1 MAESGRAPQSASSE
15 VTPQPTPASEAPSAP
30 LQRQMSFLRDAHSGA
45 ASEEKLMQLGL
56 PYEVAKLVAQES
68 KQIARRIFLLDNS
81 GSTAVCDGKILDDVN
96 GKKLWRRCSR
106 WDEIKHMAL
115 NHAKWSTEFGV
126 PAEFVLLNTFS
137 GGGALQEGMD
147 FLMVDPTKDNAEEQ
161 VAAVQRLLDNTGP
174 RGCTPVTERL
184 RRIREQLQP
193 QAMELARNGQQV
205 IVVLVTDGLPSPDGR
220 RIEHEPLIQELR
232 RYSMDLPAHLVV
244 RLCTD
249 DDKVADF
256 YNQVDAEVE
265 LQLEI
270 VDDMKAEA
278 QECYRSGNRFVVY
291 SELLQLLREGGTFLK
306 ILDLVDERRLEPME
320 VALFCQLI
328 IRKPDDPPLPSDPK
342 EFLVE
347 VHRQLSQCQDVYD
360 VLYQRWGPPLRFN
373 EVEKAVLSKGRGCDD
388 LIQRECGSQCTLM

>member
-1 MAESGRAPQSASSE
+1 MPASEEPSAPS
-15 VTPQPTPASEAPSAP
+15 PASEAASAP
-30 LQRQMSFLRDAHSGA
+30 LQRQMSVLRDAHSGA
-45 ASEEKLMQLGL
+45 VSEERLVQLGL

-68 KQIARRIFLLDNS
+68 KQIARRIFVLDNS
-81 GSTAVCDGKILDDVN
+81 GSTATMDGKILDDVN
-96 GKKLWRRCSR
+96 GRKSWRRCSR

-115 NHAKWSTEFGV
+115 NHARWSKEFGV

-147 FLMVDPTKDNAEEQ
+147 FLMVDPTKDNVEEQ
-161 VAAVQRLLDNTGP
+161 VAAVQTLLDNTRP
-174 RGCTPVTERL
+174 RGPTPVTEML

-220 RIEHEPLIQELR
+220 RIDHDALIQELR

-270 VDDMKAEA
+270 VDDMRGEA
-278 QECYRSGNRFVVY
+278 QECYQAGNRFVVY

-306 ILDLVDERRLEPME
+306 ILDLVDERRFEPME

-328 IRKPDDPPLPSDPK
+328 VRKPDDPPLPTDPN
-342 EFLVE
+342 EFCVE
-347 VHRQLSQCQDVYD
+347 LQRQLSKCEDVYD

-388 LIQRECGSQCTLM
+388 LHRDCGSPCTFM